1 MVVFGGIRDVIREL
15 NDLHVYSFRESQ
27 WITLQEPQPSPRETN
42 KNTGPFALSGGKSD
56 TNLNSPDKTDKKN
69 KDMSRTGGNMD
80 MSTTMKEKKHRS
92 TTPSNSAMKG
102 TSG

>member
-42 KNTGPFALSGGKSD
+42 KNTGPFALSGGVSG
-56 TNLNSPDKTDKKN
+56 TNINSPDKTDKKN
-69 KDMSRTGGNMD
+69 KDMSRTGNMD
-80 MSTTMKEKKHRS
+80 MSTSMKEKKRRS